1 MSRVSPFAGR
11 TVHVVRDLSPDEQL
25 YLYDQA
31 RRIKHAT
38 LTREKASDL
47 EQFRI
52 NDPDAAFYLFFMEDS
67 TRTKESFRNAAK
79 FHGLRVNDF
88 DAKTSSF
95 QKKESMTDTVKM
107 LVGYAERSV
116 FAVRTS
122 LEGTC
127 RWLEE
132 SIGAYTDRAGKPR
145 PAFINAG
152 DGRHEHP
159 TQEFLDEFSFLEQR
173 GWKRDH
179 MHIALVGDLF
189 HGRTVH
195 SKVDGL
201 RIFKEVEVDLV
212 APSEMAMP
220 SHYVERMEEL
230 GYKVRRFE
238 SIEEYLAQGRR
249 APTWYFTRLQ
259 LERMGERLL
268 DRVDELRK
276 TVTFRREFMEKVS
289 SETRFYHPLPR
300 HGQFPT
306 IPPVLDLTPLNAWDQ
321 QSMNGYYTRIALIGM
336 VSGRLGEEFEGEP
349 RPVPEYQDDFV
360 KEVSP
365 RQRRK
370 PEYKV
375 GIKPVESGIVIDH
388 IGKGRSPEEIWDQ
401 IDKIRRI
408 LQLHCVSSHGV
419 YTSHSNGEHKG
430 IISLPDWLVFD
441 DRQMKILGAVAPGST
456 LNVVRKGYVE
466 QKYRMSMPPRIYNLP
481 ETGCTNEACISS
493 PGHNE
498 VPTAEFFQ
506 TGSQRYTCKFCER
519 PHSFE
524 EIWL

>member
-1 MSRVSPFAGR
+1 MPRLNPFAGR
-11 TVHVVRDLSPDEQL
+11 TVQVVRDLSLDEQFFL
-25 YLYDQA
+25 YEQA
-31 RRIKHAT
+31 RKIKEAT
-38 LTREKASDL
+38 LSMEHGRVLDGY
-47 EQFRI
+47 RI
-52 NDPDAAFYLFFMEDS
+52 NDPDVALYLFFMEDS

-95 QKKESMTDTVKM
+95 QKKESITDTVKT
-107 LVGYAERSV
+107 LVGYAERSLFV
-116 FAVRTS
+116 VRTS

-132 SIGAYTDRAGKPR
+132 SVGEFARRAGKLQ

-173 GWKRDH
+173 GWNRDH

-201 RIFKEVEVDLV
+201 RVFNEVEVDLI

-220 SHYVERMEEL
+220 PHYVEHMEEL
-230 GYKVRRFE
+230 GYEVRRFE
-238 SIEEYLAQGRR
+238 SIEEYLAQDRR

-268 DRVDELRK
+268 DRVEELRGK
-276 TVTFRREFMEKVS
+276 VTFRRDFMDRVS
-289 SETRFYHPLPR
+289 PETRFYHPLPR

-306 IPPVLDLTPLNAWDQ
+306 IPPFLDATPFNAWDQ

-336 VSGRLGEEFEGEP
+336 VAGRLGEDFEGEERVLP
-349 RPVPEYQDDFV
+349 DYPDDFV
-360 KEVSP
+360 QEVSP
-365 RQRRK
+365 QRRRK
-370 PEYKV
+370 PEYKI

-388 IGKGRSPEEIWDQ
+388 IGKGRTPEEIWDQ

-408 LQLHCVSSHGV
+408 LHLHCVSSHGV
-419 YTSHSNGEHKG
+419 YASHTDGRHKG
-430 IISLPDWLVFD
+430 IISLPDWRVFD
-441 DRQMKILGAVAPGST
+441 ERQMKILGAVAPGST
-456 LNVVRKGYVE
+456 LNIVREGVVEK
-466 QKYRMSMPPRIYNLP
+466 KFRMSMPPRIYNLP
-481 ETGCTNEACISS
+481 ETACTNEACISS
-493 PGHNE
+493 PGRNE
-498 VPTAEFFQ
+498 VPTAEFYQ
-506 TGSQRYTCKFCER
+506 TGPERYTCRYCER
-519 PHSFE
+519 PHSFDG
-524 EIWL
+524 IWL